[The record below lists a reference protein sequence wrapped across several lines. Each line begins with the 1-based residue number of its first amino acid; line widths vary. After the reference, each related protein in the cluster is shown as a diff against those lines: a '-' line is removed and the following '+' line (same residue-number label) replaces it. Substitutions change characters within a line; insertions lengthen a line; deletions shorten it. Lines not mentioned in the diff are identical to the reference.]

1 EEETTTPGS
10 TTEKATT
17 TEGEN
22 TTMLQSTT
30 EVTTEGQTTTIQFNT
45 KGESTT
51 TVQSTT
57 NKESTTAFLG
67 ITATTEAP
75 EGPEENVTTTTMEIQ
90 STTTSPEDSAGCFFD
105 GIMYDYGEK
114 VPSRDSCSEMYCT
127 EFAGL
132 TIERKKCNLN
142 CVGKLVYKEGQC
154 CPICEREEEPCKKR
168 SAVQNGL
175 KIDDC
180 IYTGPVLMTYCD
192 GSCPSMA
199 RTYTTFPYFDMMCTC
214 CKPLTYRTKELPLQC
229 PDGSITTYTHLI
241 IEQCSCERCEFQPK
255 IPQLGVIADEDSTVQ
270 T

>member
-1 EEETTTPGS
+1 
-10 TTEKATT
+10 
-17 TEGEN
+17 
-22 TTMLQSTT
+22 MDLQSRFFT
-30 EVTTEGQTTTIQFNT
+30 F
-45 KGESTT
+45 
-51 TVQSTT
+51 
-57 NKESTTAFLG
+57 
-67 ITATTEAP
+67 IT
-75 EGPEENVTTTTMEIQ
+75 
-90 STTTSPEDSAGCFFD
+90 
-105 GIMYDYGEK
+105 
-114 VPSRDSCSEMYCT
+114 
-127 EFAGL
+127 
-132 TIERKKCNLN
+132 
-142 CVGKLVYKEGQC
+142 
-154 CPICEREEEPCKKR
+154 EREEEPCKKR